1 MHFIETRAFTRRI
14 VQEIT
19 DDAYRELQEQL
30 LARPTA
36 GDLIRET
43 GGLRKLRW
51 AEQHRGKRG
60 GLRIIYYWHAGR
72 RVFLMLYVY
81 PKNERGDLKA
91 EQRRFLARIVGEE
104 FK

>member
-1 MHFIETRAFTRRI
+1 MHFIETTAFTRRI
-14 VQEIT
+14 VQEIS
-19 DDAYRELQEQL
+19 DDEYRKLQEEL

-36 GDLIRET
+36 GDLIRES

-51 AEQHRGKRG
+51 AEPYRGKRG

-72 RVFLMLYVY
+72 RLFLMLYVY
-81 PKNERGDLKA
+81 PKNEQGNLVA
-91 EQRRFLARIVGEE
+91 EQRRALARIVREE